1 VASDLLDGG
10 PVVWWARPVP
20 TADAGALPGL
30 LDAHERARLSRFRRE
45 ADRARYLAAH
55 ALARLALAHAVGRP
69 AADLAFDRRCRC
81 GKQHGKPVLR
91 GGPGFSLT
99 HAGGLVGVAVH
110 PQGPVGL
117 DVEEERELTDLPAL
131 ARHACSPAETA
142 TDPGSFFVL
151 WTRKEAL
158 LKATGAGLTSP
169 MNAITLGPAGVA
181 EWTGD
186 GAPAE
191 PVWLRDL
198 HPGPGYR
205 AALAGLGAE
214 PAAVRTE
221 DGDALLRQARDQ
233 ARYSRSA
240 YDGP

>member
-1 VASDLLDGG
+1 VAPDLLDGG

-20 TADAGALPGL
+20 PADGGALADL
-30 LDAHERARLSRFRRE
+30 LDAHERSRLSRFRRE

-55 ALARLALAHAVGRP
+55 ALTRLALAAAVGHS
-69 AADLAFDRRCRC
+69 AADLRFDRTCRC
-81 GKQHGKPVLR
+81 GEQHGKPTLP

-110 PQGPVGL
+110 PHGPVGL
-117 DVEEERELTDLPAL
+117 DVEQERELSDLPAL
-131 ARHACSPAETA
+131 AAHACSPAETVPDPA
-142 TDPGSFFVL
+142 TFFVL

-158 LKATGAGLTSP
+158 LKATGAGLSSP
-169 MNAITLGPAGVA
+169 MAAITLGPSGVA
-181 EWTGD
+181 DWAGD

-205 AALAGLGAE
+205 AAVAGLGAE
-214 PAAVRTE
+214 PDGVRVE
-221 DGDALLRQARDQ
+221 DGDALLDQ
-233 ARYSRSA
+233 AR
-240 YDGP
+240 

>member
-20 TADAGALPGL
+20 PVDGGGLAAL
-30 LDAHERARLSRFRRE
+30 LDAHERGRLDRFRRE

-55 ALARLALAHAVGRP
+55 ALARLALAAALGRS
-69 AADLAFDRRCRC
+69 AADLEFDRTCRC
-81 GKQHGKPVLR
+81 GKQHGKPVLP
-91 GGPGFSLT
+91 GGPAFSLT

-110 PQGPVGL
+110 PHGPVGL

-131 ARHACSPAETA
+131 AQHACSPAETA
-142 TDPGSFFVL
+142 PDPAGFFVL

-158 LKATGAGLTSP
+158 LKATGAGLASP
-169 MNAITLGPAGVA
+169 MAAITLGPSGVV

-186 GAPAE
+186 GAPSG

-198 HPGPGYR
+198 RPGPGYR
-205 AALAGLGAE
+205 AAIAGLGAE
-214 PAAVRTE
+214 PAAVRIE
-221 DGDALLRQARDQ
+221 DGDVLLREAW
-233 ARYSRSA
+233 
-240 YDGP
+240 